1 MHSTVFL
8 KRLMLMATA
17 IGLVSAVGHAGT
29 LEGSAVIPRAD
40 LDTAF
45 GQVFIYDG
53 GTFDTNE
60 KVTTVTFLGIPGYP
74 RFAFSD
80 ARFITPV
87 LFEQTTPGVFVV
99 RGVGAGQTVTSS
111 GLSQSF
117 SFNLQGGIDTTTA
130 SDFTF
135 GFINAL
141 VDSNGN
147 QTSSSA
153 GAVTFNDVMSPGQ
166 GVGGAGTTNRWVFT
180 MTLSGLNVA
189 LGTTFGIPGT
199 SATFGLNDPGRGS
212 FDTDRTYSAT
222 LNGVDLGGAAPEPA
236 TVGMLGAG
244 LAAVLAARRK
254 LRAL

>member
-17 IGLVSAVGHAGT
+17 FGFVTAVGHAGT

-117 SFNLQGGIDTTTA
+117 SF
-130 SDFTF
+130 
-135 GFINAL
+135 
-141 VDSNGN
+141 
-147 QTSSSA
+147 
-153 GAVTFNDVMSPGQ
+153 
-166 GVGGAGTTNRWVFT
+166 
-180 MTLSGLNVA
+180 
-189 LGTTFGIPGT
+189 
-199 SATFGLNDPGRGS
+199 
-212 FDTDRTYSAT
+212 
-222 LNGVDLGGAAPEPA
+222 
-236 TVGMLGAG
+236 
-244 LAAVLAARRK
+244 
-254 LRAL
+254 